1 MATTFIDAR
10 PRRRLVCGLHSALL
24 ALGGTMARAVL
35 AVVLAW
41 EAAQYS
47 RRLLVAWIGWLLAV
61 EAIGL
66 GAIWW
71 RIC

>member
-1 MATTFIDAR
+1 
-10 PRRRLVCGLHSALL
+10 
-24 ALGGTMARAVL
+24 MARAVL